1 MGRFE
6 SLTNWALGRSPYEEE
21 VLQTA
26 IANGIKNDQQYNS
39 QGRPRRSET
48 RRRERVQ
55 VRAANEV
62 VSVTGLIEDHRQ
74 KDREATDKKLK
85 ETFAGLRLIEVG
97 RGVLIGGTWGVLGL
111 RRRVLVCSR
120 HQGFEKF

>member
-6 SLTNWALGRSPYEEE
+6 SLTTWALGRSPYEEG
-21 VLQTA
+21 VVQSPG
-26 IANGIKNDQQYNS
+26 ANGTTVEQQYNS
-39 QGRPRRSET
+39 QGRPRRPET

-74 KDREATDKKLK
+74 KDQESTNERLK
-85 ETFAGLRLIEVG
+85 ETFAGLRLIEAG
-97 RGVLIGGTWGVLGL
+97 RGVLVGGTWGVLGL
-111 RRRVLVCSR
+111 RKRILVCIN
-120 HQGFEKF
+120 